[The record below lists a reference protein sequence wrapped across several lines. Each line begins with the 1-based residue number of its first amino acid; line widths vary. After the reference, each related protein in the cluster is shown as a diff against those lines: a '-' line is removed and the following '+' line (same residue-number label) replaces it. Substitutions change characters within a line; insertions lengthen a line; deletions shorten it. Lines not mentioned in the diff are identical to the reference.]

1 MNTSV
6 LMGLWAPAAAQS
18 ATDSIFILDPT
29 DCLGTVVTM
38 SSCTSM
44 LNKVY
49 TCFDTDN
56 SDVQEGCYC
65 QQSVLDYIAG

>member
-1 MNTSV
+1 MIASV
-6 LMGLWAPAAAQS
+6 LMGLWALTAAQS
-18 ATDSIFILDPT
+18 ATDSIFVLDPT

-44 LNKVY
+44 LSKLY

-56 SDVQEGCYC
+56 SDVQAGCYC